1 MSGYPFSL
9 NTPRTYQDA
18 LPDACDLLII
28 GGGVIGVTAA
38 IFAAD
43 HGLKVVL
50 CEKGRI
56 AGEQSSRNWGW
67 VRQQGRDL
75 GELPISMESRRHW
88 EAFSAELGGDRLG
101 LRWTGIL
108 GAAAR
113 EEDLAQYETWLG
125 HAKLFGVDSRM
136 VSATEIKALVPG
148 TKAAYL
154 GGLLTP
160 SDGRAEPWVAVPALA
175 ELAKR
180 RGVIMR
186 EGCAVRGLE
195 TTAGHVTGAQTE
207 AGVIRAEQV
216 LVAAGAWSRLFL
228 GAHGV
233 AIPQLAVLNS
243 VQLIEPVE
251 GIFTGGM
258 WGPKYCLRTRAD
270 GAIVLTPGSEFDSF
284 VGPHSVASMR
294 EYWPALKARW
304 RSVRL
309 RPMAPRGYPDAW
321 TTPRHWTGTSPFEA
335 MRMLSP
341 APNVARLAKARA
353 AFAEDFPQA
362 GPVRLRATWGGM
374 IDTMPDVV
382 PIVDHLPSLPGVI
395 LATGMCGHG
404 FGIGP
409 GFGRILGDMAAGKP
423 AGHDMSRFRFARFS
437 DGSPIDMG
445 QGL

>member
-9 NTPRTYQDA
+9 NNPIAYQDP
-18 LPDACDLLII
+18 LPEACDLLII

-75 GELPISMESRRHW
+75 GELPISMEARRHW
-88 EAFSAELGGDRLG
+88 EAFAAELGGDTLG

-108 GAAAR
+108 GAAVTDA
-113 EEDLAQYETWLG
+113 ELAGYETWLG
-125 HAKLFGVDSRM
+125 HAKAFGVDSRM
-136 VSATEIKALVPG
+136 VSSAEMKTLVPG
-148 TKAAYL
+148 TKANYF

-175 ELAKR
+175 KLAQK
-180 RGVIMR
+180 RGVILR

-195 TTAGHVTGAQTE
+195 TTAGQVTAVQTE
-207 AGVIRAEQV
+207 AGVVRAEQV

-233 AIPQLAVLNS
+233 SIPQLAVLNS

-251 GIFTGGM
+251 GIFAGGM
-258 WGPKYCLRTRAD
+258 WGPEYCLRTRAD

-284 VGPHSVASMR
+284 VGPHAVASVGQ
-294 EYWPALKARW
+294 YLPVLKQKW
-304 RSVRL
+304 RKARL

-321 TTPRHWTGTSPFEA
+321 TTPRKWTGTSPFEA

-341 APNVARLAKARA
+341 APNEARLAKARA
-353 AFAEDFPQA
+353 AFQADFPNA
-362 GPVRLRATWGGM
+362 GQIRLRATWGGM

-382 PIVDHLPSLPGVI
+382 PIVDHVPSLPGVI

-423 AGHDMSRFRFARFS
+423 AGHDMARFRFARFS
-437 DGSPIDMG
+437 DGSSIDMG
-445 QGL
+445 HGL